1 MRTCYRAGMA
11 TPPVSLWT
19 VADRECLM
27 LVVEGKYE
35 VHLRVQGRTTR
46 LQTCANESAAR
57 LLAAEWKAT
66 FGAPR
71 S

>member
-19 VADRECLM
+19 VDDRECLM

-46 LQTCANESAAR
+46 LQTLRE
-57 LLAAEWKAT
+57 
-66 FGAPR
+66 
-71 S
+71 